1 MVGGSGGLLLLGIL
15 LYLFT
20 DLFFN
25 PPQGVA
31 SQPRAGDWAMF
42 GRNLAHTGATE
53 PPDPQPRG
61 TIKWTFATGGA
72 IHSSPAVVD
81 GIVYFGS
88 QDNGLYALNAATGSV
103 VWQFRAASQVQS
115 SPAVVDGVVY
125 FGANDGWFR
134 ALDAATGAELWSYQ
148 GRYPITASPAVA
160 NGQVYIGTT
169 DRDLLALDAATGKLR
184 WSTTLGG
191 EIYSSPAVANGLV
204 SVGTLSGFFYILH
217 AGDGRIRTWFRTRRD
232 VSSSPAVDGSTVYFT
247 TTAGRLFAI
256 DGTRRSLPL
265 EHRFRRLLLR
275 MKLVGIPA
283 PRIGEQTGHLW
294 ELDVGR
300 SSKSSPLVAVDAL
313 YVGADDRGQPRRR
326 RPRHPRSAVALPDPR
341 PGKLLA
347 AAGRRSGAGRQRG
360 RERIRG
366 ARSHG

>member
-1 MVGGSGGLLLLGIL
+1 MVGGSGGLLVLAIF

-20 DLFFN
+20 DLFFD

-31 SQPRAGDWAMF
+31 SQPRAGEWAMF

-53 PPDPQPRG
+53 AAGAPATRHPQVDVRHRR
-61 TIKWTFATGGA
+61 A

-88 QDNGLYALNAATGSV
+88 QDNGLYALDAATGSV

-134 ALDAATGAELWSYQ
+134 ALDAGTGAELWSYRT
-148 GRYPITASPAVA
+148 RYPITASPAVA
-160 NGQVYIGTT
+160 NGRVYVGTT
-169 DRDLLALDAATGKLR
+169 DRELLALDAATGKLR
-184 WSTTLGG
+184 WSSTLGG
-191 EIYSSPAVANGLV
+191 EVYSSPAVANGLV
-204 SVGTLSGFFYILH
+204 YVGTLSEFFYIVH

-232 VSSSPAVDGSTVYFT
+232 VSSSAAVDGITVYFT
-247 TTAGRLFAI
+247 TTAGRLYAI
-256 DGTRRSLPL
+256 DGTRRGLPL
-265 EHRFRRLLLR
+265 EHRFRRLFLR
-275 MKLVGIPA
+275 MKLVGMPA

-294 ELDVGR
+294 ELDVGT
-300 SSKSSPLVAVDAL
+300 SSTSSPLVAGGAL
-313 YVGADDRGQPRRR
+313 YVGADDNLVAVDRGTREVLWRFRTPG
-326 RPRHPRSAVALPDPR
+326 

-366 ARSHG
+366 ARRHG